1 MATYAHPPRDGAHLG
16 RELDPQHCRENYV
29 ADGAVLPGDLLE
41 ASGNDL
47 KVWDGVGTIVG
58 VAFNRA
64 SDGELAQY
72 HARGPA
78 TFLVEHLRFPVILDE
93 GEPDAV
99 ATAAARATAVARLA
113 ALGFVLR

>member
-41 ASGNDL
+41 ASGSEL

-64 SDGELAQY
+64 ADGELAQY

-78 TFLVEHLRFPVILDE
+78 TFIVEHLRFPTVGD
-93 GEPDAV
+93 GA
-99 ATAAARATAVARLA
+99 ATAAARVAAVAALK